1 MLLEHFSTFFTAEQ
15 RAKAL
20 EEFKEFKQEVVELLP
35 QQLPRRVHDF
45 WIWAFKHFEYKYS
58 CLFKLV
64 RFTQLVPC
72 DTSDCERG
80 FSLMNLLLTA
90 LRNRLGKQHL
100 NDLMTICSLGPTIAE
115 FNKDLPAI
123 LQLWHAQSKK
133 GRYMSSKFKDIDNV

>member
-1 MLLEHFSTFFTAEQ
+1 MSRWAVSDVTVLLEHFSTFFTAEE

-58 CLFKLV
+58 CLLKLV

-80 FSLMNLLLTA
+80 F
-90 LRNRLGKQHL
+90 H
-100 NDLMTICSLGPTIAE
+100 
-115 FNKDLPAI
+115 
-123 LQLWHAQSKK
+123 
-133 GRYMSSKFKDIDNV
+133 